1 MNASYPQS
9 QRAEQPYRLHLFGAF
24 ALLCEGKVIH
34 LPTQKTQQLLAYLVL
49 NSTPQPREHLA
60 ALLWGDSSMEQASGS
75 LRKALTL
82 LRKALGQESLL
93 ADRETIQINPS
104 FTLWVDALDFQEQA
118 RQFLAT
124 SSSNPDGIELD
135 LYQDDLLAN
144 LYEDWIIPWRDKLR
158 DLYHHSLFHL
168 IHLHQSRG
176 IYDRAIACAARILA
190 RDPANEDAHYQL
202 MLSYFSSGNYT
213 AALKQFEVFR
223 RVLLKEIGVEPS
235 PQTKALYQRI
245 QRERDRDSH
254 PRSLINLPV
263 PLTSFIGREEE
274 TSQIRRLLAASRLV
288 TLTGAGGCGKT
299 RLAIQVAQ
307 GLQEEFADGIWWLEL
322 AALTDGEIVPE
333 VLAKTLGFIGTPS
346 HPVLDLLA
354 SKLGTRKILLVWDN
368 CEHLIRSCAFMAE
381 DLLSRCPNLK
391 ILATSREAL
400 NIAGETTWMVPS
412 LRTPSQQLSQPP
424 SALLAFDSVKL
435 FVERAQSIR
444 PAFAITQQNAP
455 AIAEICR
462 ELEGIPLALEL
473 AAARVKTLSVE
484 QITARLNDRFSLL
497 NAGSRM
503 ALPRHQTLRAVI
515 DWSYDLLEPAEKC
528 LLCWLSVFTGGFTL
542 DAVENMLSQVEG
554 SQNSGK
560 ALSRLE
566 QLINKSLVV
575 VEEGLHENQ
584 NRYSCLETVRQ
595 YALEKLRAAEVPDYR
610 SSLEGVGDALE
621 RARDAHLAYFSGL
634 LDQASDAQEGT
645 EWSRW
650 VKRFELEMAN
660 FRAMQD
666 WALETDPIR
675 ALEIGGT
682 DAFMRFWG
690 RSGYGAE
697 GCRWLQEALVRVRS
711 LPVNEEHYPQLRS
724 SGVAAGDIVAEFQ
737 KRRRR
742 AEAYGLT
749 SLGLISTGLGD
760 YRKSFL
766 SLQEGL
772 ALWRVIGDLPGQ
784 ALCLSMMGTQAM
796 LIENF
801 QESLQYAEECLSIA
815 RAIGDDLSAAIALT
829 NFGFYHIRREG
840 NLEKGLACLEE
851 SIQLIMRHGSQ
862 WQAGIPVLYIG
873 RFMAEQGNY
882 SRGRAL
888 LEEAQRIFS
897 LNVDRLFLNVTRSG
911 LADIAFIECDFRRA
925 EDLYI
930 ETALEWER
938 IGNIG
943 AMALCLERLAFIAV
957 ERAKSQAGDERHDG
971 LHRAGLLLGAAE
983 QLRKTNHAPMM
994 PHEQEDYAVRI
1005 ADARALSIDDNFS
1018 AAWEEGRSI
1027 SQDEVA
1033 PLLKC

>member
-9 QRAEQPYRLHLFGAF
+9 QRAEQPYRLHLLGAF

-34 LPTQKTQQLLAYLVL
+34 LPTQKTQLLLAYLVL
-49 NSTPQPREHLA
+49 NPSPQPREQLA
-60 ALLWGDSSMEQASGS
+60 ALLWGDASMEQASGS

-82 LRKALGQESLL
+82 LRKALGQEVLL

-124 SSSNPDGIELD
+124 SSPNPDGIELD

-144 LYEDWIIPWRDKLR
+144 LYEDWIVPRREQLR
-158 DLYHHSLFHL
+158 DLYHRSLFHL

-176 IYDRAIACAARILA
+176 VYDRAIACAARILA

-202 MLSYFSSGNYT
+202 MLSYFSSGKT
-213 AALKQFEVFR
+213 KAAIKQFEVCQK
-223 RVLLKEIGVEPS
+223 VLLDEIGVEPS
-235 PQTKALYQRI
+235 PQTKALYLRI
-245 QRERDRDSH
+245 QRERDRDSRPH
-254 PRSLINLPV
+254 SLTNLPL
-263 PLTSFIGREEE
+263 PLTSFIGRVEEIF
-274 TSQIRRLLAASRLV
+274 QIRRLLAASRLV

-322 AALTDGEIVPE
+322 ASLTNGKILLE
-333 VLAKTLGFIGTPS
+333 VLAKTLGFMEMPN

-354 SKLGTRKILLVWDN
+354 SKLGTRKILLLLDN
-368 CEHLIRSCAFMAE
+368 CEHLIRSCAQMAE
-381 DLLSRCPNLK
+381 DLLTRCPNLK
-391 ILATSREAL
+391 ILTTSREAL
-400 NIAGETTWMVPS
+400 NIAGETTWTVPS
-412 LRTPSQQLSQPP
+412 LRTPGQQLSQPL
-424 SALLAFDSVKL
+424 SRLLDFDSVKL

-444 PAFAITQQNAP
+444 PAFALTQQNAP

-484 QITARLNDRFSLL
+484 QIAARLNDRFSLL

-528 LLCWLSVFTGGFTL
+528 LLCWLSVFAGGFTL
-542 DAVENMLSQVEG
+542 DAVENLLAQVEEPDP
-554 SQNSGK
+554 SEPPLN
-560 ALSRLE
+560 RLE
-566 QLINKSLVV
+566 QLINKSLVI
-575 VEEGLHENQ
+575 VEEGLHDNQ

-595 YALEKLRAAEVPDYR
+595 YALEKLRAANE
-610 SSLEGVGDALE
+610 LE
-621 RARDAHLAYFSGL
+621 RARDAHLAYFSRL
-634 LDQASDAQEGT
+634 LDQASDEQEGT

-650 VKRFELEMAN
+650 VKRLELEMAN
-660 FRAMQD
+660 FRAMQA
-666 WALETDPIR
+666 WALESDPIR

-682 DAFMRFWG
+682 NAFMRFWG

-697 GCRWLQEALVRVRS
+697 GCRWLQEALARVRS
-711 LPVNEEHYPQLRS
+711 MPIAGEDDPISPASAAEEL
-724 SGVAAGDIVAEFQ
+724 AAET
-737 KRRRR
+737 RRRR
-742 AEAYGLT
+742 LRAEAHGLT

-772 ALWRVIGDLPGQ
+772 ALWRMIGDLPRQ

-801 QESLQYAEECLSIA
+801 HESLQYADECLSIA

-840 NLEKGLACLEE
+840 NLEKGLTCLEQ
-851 SIQLIMRHGSQ
+851 SIQLIMRHGNQ

-888 LEEAQRIFS
+888 LEEAQRIFT

-911 LADIAFIECDFRRA
+911 LADISFIECDFAQA
-925 EDLYI
+925 EALYI

-943 AMALCLERLAFIAV
+943 AMAMCVERLAFIAV
-957 ERAKSQAGDERHDG
+957 ERAKSQTGDEQHAG
-971 LHRAGLLLGAAE
+971 LHRAGLLLGAADR
-983 QLRKTNHAPMM
+983 LRKSNHAPMM
-994 PHEQEDYAVRI
+994 PHEQEEYAVKI
-1005 ADARALSIDDNFS
+1005 AGARALSIDGNFN

-1033 PLLKC
+1033 PLLMS